1 MLLAGCVIEFRR
13 RQPLSMS
20 RKSNGGMEMKERH
33 LVSSSLDSSWHAVP
47 ANRDVGAGGSERPF
61 KPLDRA
67 HERSA
72 HHLGFAQ
79 VSQVLALVPSR
90 LQSWRIQN
98 ERMGEPGDTGDT
110 GQGRGAL

>member
-1 MLLAGCVIEFRR
+1 
-13 RQPLSMS
+13 
-20 RKSNGGMEMKERH
+20 
-33 LVSSSLDSSWHAVP
+33 
-47 ANRDVGAGGSERPF
+47 
-61 KPLDRA
+61 LDRA

-79 VSQVLALVPSR
+79 VSQVLVLVPSR

-98 ERMGEPGDTGDT
+98 ERMGEPGHTGDT